1 MTFVQK
7 NDTNKK
13 LLHQPADGCTVSL
26 IVKNDSVTQH
36 KDYGTLQELLQAH
49 YKRTEQTFSGQDK
62 KSTPVQLR
70 NWFMDASKKLRCT
83 TTLHFDGT
91 ITRQMMVPTYLRK
104 YFCLYWLSH

>member
-13 LLHQPADGCTVSL
+13 LLHQPGDGCNVSL

-36 KDYGTLQELLQAH
+36 EDYGTLQELLQAH
-49 YKRTEQTFSGQDK
+49 YKRTEKTFSGQDK

-70 NWFMDASKKLRCT
+70 NWFMDAGKKLRCT

-91 ITRQMMVPTYLRK
+91 ITRQMMVLTYLRK
-104 YFCLYWLSH
+104 YFCLYLLSH